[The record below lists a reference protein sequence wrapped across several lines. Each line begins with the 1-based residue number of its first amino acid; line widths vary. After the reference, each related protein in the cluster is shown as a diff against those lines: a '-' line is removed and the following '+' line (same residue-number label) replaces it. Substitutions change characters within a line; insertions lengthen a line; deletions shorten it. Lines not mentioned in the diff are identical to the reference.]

1 LREQP
6 SAGLLGGDSGSNGD
20 AEKETAMKLIVL
32 VIHLFLFDGVE
43 EDLSYIYA
51 TMEDCMREKAKK
63 EVELIGFPV
72 ERVEAACELQD
83 PQPPPGPTECLP
95 LVPHVSCEAG

>member
-1 LREQP
+1 
-6 SAGLLGGDSGSNGD
+6 
-20 AEKETAMKLIVL
+20 MKLIVL
-32 VIHLFLFDGVE
+32 VIHLFLFDGIE

-51 TMEDCMREKAKK
+51 TMDDCMRAKAAK

-83 PQPPPGPTECLP
+83 PQPPPPPAVCVNLTPESRYCD
-95 LVPHVSCEAG
+95 